1 MPLPPPG
8 SPPPFP
14 PPAQVLRYAQPP
26 RPAASARGE
35 PLPELARRGVIA
47 SDLLLP
53 RSVGGRDFLGPR
65 RSSLAVNGMGHLGVE
80 AEKGDSDP
88 LLLDL
93 LRRPCL
99 APAQLLPKATSPC
112 RANQSLLAGS
122 GQLPAVTPAADLG
135 KSDRSGEL
143 IDGDAD
149 DWEVVRPPYWWRKNK
164 PRPCPSSN
172 SSHEERR
179 KKFLKHVEGKCCNCF
194 ATNHRAL
201 NCTNATKCW
210 RCLLEGHQAASCPV
224 LKGELGRTSSLPT
237 PTSPTSPA
245 APFKSRSYVQVVKNP
260 PLPMAAFPGDP
271 LARPVRVDCAI
282 SASGAIEA
290 ARDELVGKTVVCSLE
305 GNSHDSEPKHVEEA
319 LSERLGIRDRRF
331 QVLKHF
337 PEQYLI
343 IFSSSH
349 DQQLVLHRSRINHRG
364 RVFTFEAWNEQR
376 YGSVTRWG
384 FHLRL
389 RLEGIP
395 VHAWNEKVAALIIGS
410 HCATHFVEEE
420 SSFRRR
426 TRTFDL
432 WAWCSDPCLV
442 PREAWL
448 TITDP
453 DSGVAVHPVRPV
465 GIKHGLLYKVLIH
478 MEVIEDLSF
487 SLGGGGGPG
496 RKRRRVMEWHYGVP
510 DHLGERRERGR
521 QLERGNRSWRQ
532 GGDDDDEQDGHG
544 GRRHRSRSVWD
555 RVSRCHGSI
564 NDCYSS
570 SHRQGEWSRT
580 PAQYHR
586 QHAIHHLA
594 WGQGAFMPNSKLV
607 WRPKRLSNK
616 KVSFAEPLVHF
627 IEEKAAAH
635 PSAIIKQ
642 DSQTARVAKPVQVL
656 QSTQPM
662 EDVASPTV
670 STGQLSA
677 PPLEHFDR
685 PLTKGKAEAIISLA
699 NLGTKE
705 TNKMK
710 KSTRAT
716 VAPVDAVEFVA

>member
-1 MPLPPPG
+1 VRCHET
-8 SPPPFP
+8 
-14 PPAQVLRYAQPP
+14 Q
-26 RPAASARGE
+26 
-35 PLPELARRGVIA
+35 I
-47 SDLLLP
+47 
-53 RSVGGRDFLGPR
+53 
-65 RSSLAVNGMGHLGVE
+65 
-80 AEKGDSDP
+80 
-88 LLLDL
+88 
-93 LRRPCL
+93 
-99 APAQLLPKATSPC
+99 
-112 RANQSLLAGS
+112 
-122 GQLPAVTPAADLG
+122 VTLQWTQG
-135 KSDRSGEL
+135 
-143 IDGDAD
+143 
-149 DWEVVRPPYWWRKNK
+149 
-164 PRPCPSSN
+164 
-172 SSHEERR
+172 
-179 KKFLKHVEGKCCNCF
+179 
-194 ATNHRAL
+194 
-201 NCTNATKCW
+201 
-210 RCLLEGHQAASCPV
+210 
-224 LKGELGRTSSLPT
+224 
-237 PTSPTSPA
+237 
-245 APFKSRSYVQVVKNP
+245 
-260 PLPMAAFPGDP
+260 PGDGSTIVT
-271 LARPVRVDCAI
+271 AKYVI
-282 SASGAIEA
+282 I
-290 ARDELVGKTVVCSLE
+290 K
-305 GNSHDSEPKHVEEA
+305 HIYSE
-319 LSERLGIRDRRF
+319 
-331 QVLKHF
+331 
-337 PEQYLI
+337 
-343 IFSSSH
+343 
-349 DQQLVLHRSRINHRG
+349 
-364 RVFTFEAWNEQR
+364 
-376 YGSVTRWG
+376 
-384 FHLRL
+384 
-389 RLEGIP
+389 
-395 VHAWNEKVAALIIGS
+395 
-410 HCATHFVEEE
+410 
-420 SSFRRR
+420 
-426 TRTFDL
+426 
-432 WAWCSDPCLV
+432 
-442 PREAWL
+442 
-448 TITDP
+448 
-453 DSGVAVHPVRPV
+453 VAVHPVRPV

-594 WGQGAFMPNSKLV
+594 WGQGALMPNSKLV
-607 WRPKRLSNK
+607 CRPKRLSNK

-642 DSQTARVAKPVQVL
+642 GSVSDFCMPYLGDAVFNVPDWADPMIDEVSCGLDAADSQAAGVAKLVQVL

-662 EDVASPTV
+662 EEVASPTV

-677 PPLEHFDR
+677 PPPEVPSIPSLDEFLMSITRPLPDPVLGSCPVQTNQHVPQLTGAASIITTAAEESSPYPFHNLPTEDQTCNNSAQNLPLTLQTVDPSCSRQSSGALAGNPQLSSPIQRKSSRLAKKARNRVGKGALQIAEDLLVKKLNSTSDRNELSVLSELEVVEQLSQHFDR